1 MAKRSISKGVIK
13 DIAIVVIAV
22 IVIWIGLQ
30 AAFGTQNPFY
40 VVASGSMI
48 PALEVY
54 DIIVIQGHQPF
65 EEVQVGDIIV
75 FDRPSDHNRVIV
87 HRVESI
93 LSEDPLTVRTQ
104 GDANPSFIRGTD
116 YPITEEEYIGKVA
129 YIIPQVGYIT
139 QILKP
144 PMNYIIIAIVIGIM
158 IIKQFTGKKKEV
170 EDIVSKETLE
180 VLSNF
185 ASINPNILISPGQQL
200 KTIAEAKNIMAS
212 AEITEDFPQEF
223 GIYDLNEFLSVLGLV
238 DDPNLDFSEDSVKV
252 LGSGANVKYFYS
264 QKEMLT
270 TPEKVSH
277 T

>member
-1 MAKRSISKGVIK
+1 LAKRSISKGVIK

-22 IVIWIGLQ
+22 IVIWIGLTT
-30 AAFGTQNPFY
+30 AFGTQNPFY

-48 PALEVY
+48 PALQVY
-54 DIIVIQGHQPF
+54 DIIVIQGHEPF
-65 EEVQVGDIIV
+65 QEVQVGDIIV

-158 IIKQFTGKKKEV
+158 IIKQFTGKKKDV

-180 VLSNF
+180 ELSDIGKIEVD
-185 ASINPNILISPGQQL
+185 SEYSDDIKKS
-200 KTIAEAKNIMAS
+200 
-212 AEITEDFPQEF
+212 EITEKKSD
-223 GIYDLNEFLSVLGLV
+223 
-238 DDPNLDFSEDSVKV
+238 NLDDSNEEPKTD
-252 LGSGANVKYFYS
+252 
-264 QKEMLT
+264 KENN
-270 TPEKVSH
+270 
-277 T
+277 

>member
-22 IVIWIGLQ
+22 VVIWLSLQ
-30 AAFGTQNPFY
+30 AVFGTQNPFY

-54 DIIVIQGHQPF
+54 DIIVIQGHDPF

-93 LSEDPLTVRTQ
+93 LNEEPFTVRTQ

-129 YIIPQVGYIT
+129 YVIPQVGYIT

-144 PMNYIIIAIVIGIM
+144 PMNYIIIAIVIGVM
-158 IIKQFTGKKKEV
+158 IIKQFAGKKKDV
-170 EDIVSKETLE
+170 QDIVSKETLE
-180 VLSNF
+180 ELSDIGEVE
-185 ASINPNILISPGQQL
+185 ADSEYSANIDKL
-200 KTIAEAKNIMAS
+200 E
-212 AEITEDFPQEF
+212 
-223 GIYDLNEFLSVLGLV
+223 
-238 DDPNLDFSEDSVKV
+238 FSEEPKQAEEKSNDD
-252 LGSGANVKYFYS
+252 
-264 QKEMLT
+264 KEKSNDDK
-270 TPEKVSH
+270 ENNQ
-277 T
+277 

>member
-22 IVIWIGLQ
+22 IVIWIGLTT
-30 AAFGTQNPFY
+30 AFGTQNPFY

-48 PALEVY
+48 PALQVY

-158 IIKQFTGKKKEV
+158 IIKQFTGKKKDV

-180 VLSNF
+180 ELSDIGKIEVD
-185 ASINPNILISPGQQL
+185 SEYSDDIKKS
-200 KTIAEAKNIMAS
+200 
-212 AEITEDFPQEF
+212 EITEKKSA
-223 GIYDLNEFLSVLGLV
+223 DLDDSNEEPKT
-238 DDPNLDFSEDSVKV
+238 D
-252 LGSGANVKYFYS
+252 
-264 QKEMLT
+264 KENN
-270 TPEKVSH
+270 
-277 T
+277 

>member
-13 DIAIVVIAV
+13 DIAIVAIAV
-22 IVIWIGLQ
+22 VVIWIGLQ

-54 DIIVIQGHQPF
+54 DIIVIQGHDPF

-93 LSEDPLTVRTQ
+93 LNEEPFTVRTQ

-129 YIIPQVGYIT
+129 HVIPQVGYIT
-139 QILKP
+139 QVLKP

-158 IIKQFTGKKKEV
+158 IIKQFAGKKKDV
-170 EDIVSKETLE
+170 ENIVSKETLE
-180 VLSNF
+180 ELSNIGEVE
-185 ASINPNILISPGQQL
+185 ADSEYSANIDKLDISEESKQ
-200 KTIAEAKNIMAS
+200 AEEKSN
-212 AEITEDFPQEF
+212 
-223 GIYDLNEFLSVLGLV
+223 
-238 DDPNLDFSEDSVKV
+238 DD
-252 LGSGANVKYFYS
+252 
-264 QKEMLT
+264 KEKSNDDK
-270 TPEKVSH
+270 EKSNDDKEKSNDDKEKSNDDKESNQ
-277 T
+277 

>member
-22 IVIWIGLQ
+22 IVIWIGLTT
-30 AAFGTQNPFY
+30 AFGTQNPFY

-48 PALEVY
+48 PALQVY

-104 GDANPSFIRGTD
+104 GDANPTWIRGTD

-144 PMNYIIIAIVIGIM
+144 PMNYIIIAVVIGIM
-158 IIKQFTGKKKEV
+158 IIKQFTGKKKDV
-170 EDIVSKETLE
+170 EDIVSKETLDELSEIGKNE
-180 VLSNF
+180 VDSEYLDDIKKS
-185 ASINPNILISPGQQL
+185 
-200 KTIAEAKNIMAS
+200 
-212 AEITEDFPQEF
+212 EITEKKIDKL
-223 GIYDLNEFLSVLGLV
+223 DDSNEESKT
-238 DDPNLDFSEDSVKV
+238 D
-252 LGSGANVKYFYS
+252 
-264 QKEMLT
+264 KENNQ
-270 TPEKVSH
+270 
-277 T
+277 